1 MDRIN
6 EIIIKR
12 FKSILDEYKNDSLEM
27 KVRYLKITLNQIIEW
42 DMDLLDY
49 YCDFYYKEEKL
60 KEIENF
66 LNHSK
71 FVYDTSLEKIAEE
84 MIESYK
90 GNDEKLKRALTYKF
104 LVRYKYEEATETEKE
119 NFLQKIIQ
127 KA

>member
-12 FKSILDEYKNDSLEM
+12 FKSILKEYENDSIEM
-27 KVRYLKITLNQIIEW
+27 KVRYLKITLNKIIEQ

-49 YCDFYYKEEKL
+49 YRDFYCKKEKL

-71 FVYDTSLEKIAEE
+71 FVYDTSLEKITEE
-84 MIESYK
+84 MVESYK

-104 LVRYKYEEATETEKE
+104 LARYKYEEATETEKE

-127 KA
+127 EA

>member
-6 EIIIKR
+6 EMIIKR
-12 FKSILDEYKNDSLEM
+12 FKSILDKYENDSIEM
-27 KVRYLKITLNQIIEW
+27 KVRYLKITLNQIIER

-49 YCDFYYKEEKL
+49 YCDFYCKKEKL

-104 LVRYKYEEATETEKE
+104 LARYKYEEATEKE
-119 NFLQKIIQ
+119 NFFQKIIQ
-127 KA
+127 EA